1 MFKSIFSVFNGILG
15 MILKVLLAIL
25 IVFGAGYCL
34 ISFFMV
40 PFIWG
45 GLIRLAITAAGV
57 YVFKLLIRPP
67 KDE

>member
-45 GLIRLAITAAGV
+45 GLIRLAIIAAGV

>member
-1 MFKSIFSVFNGILG
+1 

-40 PFIWG
+40 PFIWS
-45 GLIRLAITAAGV
+45 GLIRLAIIAAGV

>member
-40 PFIWG
+40 PFICG
-45 GLIRLAITAAGV
+45 GLIRLAIIAAGV

>member
-1 MFKSIFSVFNGILG
+1 MLKSIMSVFNGIFG

-34 ISFFMV
+34 ITFFMV
-40 PFIWG
+40 PFIWSG
-45 GLIRLAITAAGV
+45 VIRLAVIAAGI

-67 KDE
+67 KDD